1 MGRDRTGC
9 RARGRGGP
17 CLDPNCAC
25 CAQGERLYVEVARE
39 MEAEFNRSAKVITEL
54 GADAATMEK
63 LRSIKSAIDSEKE
76 RYRKMT
82 GRTI

>member
-1 MGRDRTGC
+1 M
-9 RARGRGGP
+9 
-17 CLDPNCAC
+17 
-25 CAQGERLYVEVARE
+25 EVVRE
-39 MEAEFNRSAKVITEL
+39 MEAGFNRSAKVITEL

-63 LRSIKSAIDSEKE
+63 LRSIKPTMDSEKE